1 MNPRSRDE
9 TVGEELAVSLRC
21 PPELEGRVP
30 APELATRLTPQ
41 WLARM
46 PASEPSAVLGGVPV
60 RTVKQCPPFVDALR
74 YGILFPLSADITVR
88 DGEFEWDWDIPPLAS
103 SPVTRAPLGVHL
115 PEQVKGLPPLD
126 ADAGAARF
134 VIKFTNYW
142 TVGLPAGWSM
152 LFTHPLNR
160 MDLPF
165 RTVAGLVDCDAYASN
180 FVHFPALWH
189 DDAFEGVLPRGT
201 PVAQGVPVRRHALL
215 LERGTLEGSELARHR
230 ELQAALEESAGVYR
244 REYRAPKKR
253 SGRR

>member
-1 MNPRSRDE
+1 MTAPSRGE
-9 TVGEELAVSLRC
+9 TAGEELTVSLRC
-21 PPELEGRVP
+21 PPELEGRIPV
-30 APELATRLTPQ
+30 PELASRLTPD

-46 PASEPSAVLGGVPV
+46 PASEPSALLGGVPV

-88 DGEFEWDWDIPPLAS
+88 GGEFEWDWEVPPLAS

-115 PEQVKGLPPLD
+115 PEQVRGVPLD
-126 ADAGAARF
+126 ADPARF

-160 MDLPF
+160 TDLPF

-180 FVHFPALWH
+180 FVHFPAFWH
-189 DDAFEGVLPRGT
+189 DDDFEGVLPRGT
-201 PVAQGVPVRRHALL
+201 PVAQGVPVRRESLALEL
-215 LERGTLEGSELARHR
+215 GALEGPELARHR
-230 ELQAALEESAGVYR
+230 EVQSALEESAGVYR

-253 SGRR
+253 SRRR